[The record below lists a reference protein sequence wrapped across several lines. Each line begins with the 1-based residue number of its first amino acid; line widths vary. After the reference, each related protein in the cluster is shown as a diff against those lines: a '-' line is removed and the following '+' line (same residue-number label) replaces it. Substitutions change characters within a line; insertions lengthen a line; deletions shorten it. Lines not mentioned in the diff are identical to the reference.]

1 MKAIQL
7 KFGFTYVFTFFILSA
22 TFAQGS
28 WTQRANYPLIPR
40 YHANGFS
47 IGNKGYVAFG
57 AGDYVP
63 NTLSLV
69 EYDPSTDIWTQKP
82 DFPGGSRIKTQ
93 VFVINDIAYFVSGAF
108 WNLFAGGG
116 YIGYNDVWKYDPATN
131 SYTQLSNFPGTP
143 RHGGF
148 AFSYES
154 KGYFGLGVNDNDEV
168 LYDFWQYNPATD
180 TWIQKADFPGVPC
193 RNGFQFSIDK
203 NGYIG
208 LGFTTGLSPLNTVW
222 QYDASQDIW
231 TQKNNFP
238 SDGLSW
244 LSCFTMNGKGYV
256 VTGKKL
262 NLNVLSTEFWKYTYQ
277 TDTWTSMPAFT
288 GVARVAAS
296 GFSVEGKTYTGLGYS
311 STYLND
317 FWEYTPSVVGVDQV
331 DENQLAKVEI
341 YPNPSNSDVNILI
354 NNPENK
360 EISLEIFDA
369 AGKNIKRLNPG
380 NNSQI
385 ITAEHSLFSAG
396 VYCVATSIGNETVI
410 KKLIIK

>member
-1 MKAIQL
+1 MKIKQ
-7 KFGFTYVFTFFILSA
+7 FITSFTLFFLSA
-22 TFAQGS
+22 FSFTCLAQGS
-28 WTQRANYPLIPR
+28 WTQKADYPLIAR

-57 AGDYVP
+57 AGDFVP

-69 EYDPSTDIWTQKP
+69 EYDPLTNIWTQKP

-93 VFVINDIAYFVSGAF
+93 VFVINNIAYFVSGAF
-108 WNLFAGGG
+108 WNLSTGI
-116 YIGYNDVWKYDPATN
+116 YIGYNDVWKYDPSTN
-131 SYTQLSNFPGTP
+131 SYTQLNNFPGTP

-148 AFSYES
+148 AFSFDG
-154 KGYFGLGVNDNDEV
+154 KGYFGLGVDDDDQV

-180 TWIQKADFPGVPC
+180 TWIQKTNFPGVPC

-208 LGFTTGLSPLNTVW
+208 LGFTTGMSQLNTVW
-222 QYDASQDIW
+222 QYDASQDSW

-238 SDGLSW
+238 SVGLSW

-262 NLNVLSTEFWKYTYQ
+262 SLNVLSTEFWEYTYQ
-277 TDTWTSMPAFT
+277 TDSWTSMPAFT

-296 GFSVEGKTYTGLGYS
+296 GFSVAGKAYTGLGYS
-311 STYLND
+311 STYLDD
-317 FWEYTPSVVGVDQV
+317 FWEFTPSTVGVNQTN
-331 DENQLAKVEI
+331 EKQLAEVEI
-341 YPNPSNSDVNILI
+341 YPNPSNSEVNISI
-354 NNPENK
+354 KNPDHK
-360 EISLEIFDA
+360 EISLEIFDTE
-369 AGKNIKRLNPG
+369 GKYITQFKPG

-396 VYCVATSIGNETVI
+396 VYYVAISIDKKTFV
-410 KKLIIK
+410 KKLVIQ